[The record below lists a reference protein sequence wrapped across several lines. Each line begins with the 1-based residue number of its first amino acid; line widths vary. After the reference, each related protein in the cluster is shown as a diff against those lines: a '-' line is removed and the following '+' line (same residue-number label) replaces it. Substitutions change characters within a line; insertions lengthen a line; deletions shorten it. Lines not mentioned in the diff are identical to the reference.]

1 VALLVPE
8 RKVAYQILALNIEKA
23 HNLRERAMEVMRMYR
38 DLAEL
43 GSEKETDYGLEFE
56 EPALVT
62 LGFAYAKRPRL
73 SGGAY
78 NSPLRKVD
86 SWIDKPLSEALR
98 ERERRADVVLSL
110 DDAVSEAVDR
120 LKEKG
125 LTSPYLKAFVVARI
139 NPLRFIKGE
148 PPPFDELF
156 ATMQKRASGL
166 DVSKVRSED
175 LAKSGGAP
183 DDSE

>member
-1 VALLVPE
+1 L
-8 RKVAYQILALNIEKA
+8 
-23 HNLRERAMEVMRMYR
+23 
-38 DLAEL
+38 
-43 GSEKETDYGLEFE
+43 
-56 EPALVT
+56 LVT
-62 LGFAYAKRPRL
+62 LGFPYGERPRL

-86 SWIDKPLSEALR
+86 SWIEKPLEEAQK
-98 ERERRADVVLSL
+98 ERERRAAVLLEL
-110 DDAVSEAVDR
+110 DDAVSAAVER
-120 LKEKG
+120 LKERG
-125 LTSPYLKAFVVARI
+125 LTSPYLKTFVVARI

-166 DVSKVRSED
+166 DASKIRSED

-183 DDSE
+183 DEE